1 MFYIIFYILRVSPP
15 LPPPP
20 PPLSDFSPTINLT
33 FWVSMGMNSQPPI
46 PPCPAYPRLLISP
59 WILQLAYSLYP
70 LVTRGHQ
77 RPPPHTAGKFN
88 PPILDMANPTPNP
101 RFPPSTPCHAPPPLR
116 LNGRVLVLTTSILVF
131 TKGLLPKR
139 LWFHVVHQSKH
150 GHIRCNDF
158 VIESCFRVHSSKI
171 SKQVNKCLF
180 QTQWSICI

>member
-1 MFYIIFYILRVSPP
+1 MLVP
-15 LPPPP
+15 LFPPP

-88 PPILDMANPTPNP
+88 PPILDI
-101 RFPPSTPCHAPPPLR
+101 RLVHR
-116 LNGRVLVLTTSILVF
+116 LNLLNILNSSSPEIMGRILTIDQHINSLKYFESDLSCVCDCVNVF
-131 TKGLLPKR
+131 FFLFLLGSLTRTGYTTLRGITFGGYPGLYTVKL
-139 LWFHVVHQSKH
+139 
-150 GHIRCNDF
+150 
-158 VIESCFRVHSSKI
+158 
-171 SKQVNKCLF
+171 
-180 QTQWSICI
+180 

>member
-1 MFYIIFYILRVSPP
+1 MLVPLSPPP
-15 LPPPP
+15 LPPCPISP
-20 PPLSDFSPTINLT
+20 PTINLT

-101 RFPPSTPCHAPPPLR
+101 RFSPSTPCHAPPPLR
-116 LNGRVLVLTTSILVF
+116 LNGRVLVLTTSILVASPYPPPPCYSNPAF
-131 TKGLLPKR
+131 PLLPIY
-139 LWFHVVHQSKH
+139 FPPPAPPTGVPSF
-150 GHIRCNDF
+150 IY
-158 VIESCFRVHSSKI
+158 SI
-171 SKQVNKCLF
+171 SHLLTLCPPLLPLLILQ
-180 QTQWSICI
+180 

>member
-1 MFYIIFYILRVSPP
+1 MLVP
-15 LPPPP
+15 LFPPP

-116 LNGRVLVLTTSILVF
+116 LNGRVLVLTTSILVASPYPPPCYSNPTSSYLLSPSGTPDWGPFFYLFYLPPTYFMPPF
-131 TKGLLPKR
+131 TSPSHTAIVP
-139 LWFHVVHQSKH
+139 FA
-150 GHIRCNDF
+150 
-158 VIESCFRVHSSKI
+158 
-171 SKQVNKCLF
+171 
-180 QTQWSICI
+180 